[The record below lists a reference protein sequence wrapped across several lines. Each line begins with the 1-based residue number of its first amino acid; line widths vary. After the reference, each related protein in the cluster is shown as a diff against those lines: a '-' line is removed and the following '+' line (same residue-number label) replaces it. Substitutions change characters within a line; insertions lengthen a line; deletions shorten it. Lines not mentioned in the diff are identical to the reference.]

1 PFTFFRSRVIVLGG
15 KGRGSSPNFKLTSI
29 LFFTSSAM
37 LILSAISRRF
47 SGRSV
52 MSSSQYQNG
61 RKNDTGYWIVAIVF
75 LITGFP
81 APIGFL
87 MIVLKLLGGNK
98 RKRGRHPY
106 YMQQDAS
113 YAAPMGARTTAAA
126 AEEDAAAAPKKK
138 KQSKRKK

>member
-1 PFTFFRSRVIVLGG
+1 
-15 KGRGSSPNFKLTSI
+15 
-29 LFFTSSAM
+29 
-37 LILSAISRRF
+37 
-47 SGRSV
+47 

-61 RKNDTGYWIVAIVF
+61 RKNDTVYWIVAIVF
-75 LITGFP
+75 LITGFA

-126 AEEDAAAAPKKK
+126 AEGDAAGAPK
-138 KQSKRKK
+138 